1 MLVDSHCHLNLL
13 TDPEAALTRARAA
26 GVERFLCIGVDET
39 RIDEVLATAD
49 KHADVW
55 ATVGQ
60 HPDVQIDDLGWIE
73 ARLAHPRVV
82 ALGEMGLDFYHA
94 EDASARLAQC
104 ARFEQ
109 QLDLA
114 QRTGLP
120 IVVHTR
126 SAEAE
131 TRALIQRFPG
141 VVGVL
146 HCFTESWTLASSA
159 LDLGYCVS
167 ISGIVTFRN
176 AENVREV
183 ATRLPLDRLLV
194 ETDCPWLAPV
204 PYRGK
209 PNEPAYVS
217 ATADFLARLRGDDIE
232 AFNFATTANFARLF
246 PRIDL
251 ASTDS
256 ASTHSA

>member
-13 TDPEAALTRARAA
+13 NDPDAALTRARAA
-26 GVERFLCIGVDET
+26 GIGRFLCIGVDET
-39 RIDEVLATAD
+39 RIDDVLAVAD

-60 HPDVQIDDLGWIE
+60 HPDVAADDLGWIR

-82 ALGEMGLDFYHA
+82 ALGEMGLDFQHA
-94 EDASARLAQC
+94 VDTRDRHAQC

-109 QLDLA
+109 QLELA
-114 QRTGLP
+114 QQTGLP

-126 SAEAE
+126 AADAD
-131 TRALIQRFPG
+131 TQALIQRFPG
-141 VVGVL
+141 VRGVL
-146 HCFTESWTLASSA
+146 HCFTESWTLASAA

-176 AENVREV
+176 AENVRAV
-183 ATRLPLDRLLV
+183 AARLPLDRLLV

-217 ATADFLARLRGDDIE
+217 ATAAFLATLRGDDVE
-232 AFNFATTANFARLF
+232 TFNAATSDNFVRLF
-246 PRIDL
+246 PRVNGRPD
-251 ASTDS
+251 A
-256 ASTHSA
+256 